1 MNPSDRDPF
10 APPARP
16 VELPL
21 AVRKQIVLARI
32 VAERIEFA
40 QALADFRAH
49 VHPVRIAGEVL
60 RGRAS
65 GFLSGLRGRGADLLP
80 LLWQLPQRYPLLGS
94 LLGSTLSAMVRRRLR
109 RAGDACDA
117 RAFHPVRWALLA
129 GAAYVA
135 WKAVR
140 AARD

>member
-10 APPARP
+10 ATPARP

-40 QALADFRAH
+40 QAVADFRAH
-49 VHPVRIAGEVL
+49 AHPARIAGDML

-65 GFLSGLRGRGADLLP
+65 GLFSGLRERGADLLP
-80 LLWQLPQRYPLLGS
+80 LLWRLPRRYPLLGS

-109 RAGDACDA
+109 RAGDGRTA
-117 RAFHPVRWALLA
+117 RAFHPLRWALLA
-129 GAAYVA
+129 GVAYLA

-140 AARD
+140 SARD